1 MQKEIK
7 YIGNYR
13 ILDIIGK
20 GGMANIYT
28 AIHIPLKRVVVIK
41 EMIRSAGSQS
51 RRRFKQEALLG
62 ASLNHKNIVSVYD
75 HFDIGSASYLV
86 MEYVEGMDLAKI
98 IENAAPLHPAIAAII
113 AREIGLAIEHAHA
126 NGIIHRDIKP
136 TNILISNQGEIK
148 VSDFG
153 VAKGTESPD
162 LTSTGTVIGT
172 PFYMSPEQ
180 AAGEKLTYQSD
191 IYSLG
196 IVLYEMV
203 TAKKPFS
210 GNDSQ
215 TITAKVCRGR
225 YRSPFRLDPHH
236 SIRLSKIINKAM
248 KKNVKRRYNA
258 IDHMN
263 VDLGKFIG
271 WKKLAQSEK
280 ILKGLVTKIEKS
292 KTATTVIRKPAKKK
306 KKKRIGILLYALFIV
321 AVVTLVLYLLRIMIK
336 G

>member
-62 ASLNHKNIVSVYD
+62 ASLDHKNIVSVYD
-75 HFDIGSASYLV
+75 HFNIGSASYLV

>member
-75 HFDIGSASYLV
+75 HFNIGSASYLV

-196 IVLYEMV
+196 TVLYEMV